1 MLTRKETAVAD
12 VEGTLNEFKAFIDSI
27 EEIGKCSIC
36 KNTVHRIGADLHKQ
50 PSDDLVCSY
59 CESENKKRQHKIDI
73 ENKISEWFSELEN
86 ETKIKSRFSI
96 PERYHGST
104 LANFIGDLGGREK
117 EWLSNSKENLLI
129 QSPKAGNG
137 KTHLSIAMLIEW
149 IKSKRDKI
157 ALISAQVNEGAFSN
171 TLVTPSAKFVNFA
184 SLMLE
189 VKSSFDSKEETEQKV
204 ISKYCNYDILVIDDI
219 GTEKYS
225 EYVQAVIYTILNTRY
240 EKMKPTIITTNLSS
254 ADMNSSY
261 GSRILSRVASGVV
274 ITLDGKDMRLS
285 GAK

>member
-1 MLTRKETAVAD
+1 MKRERGVL
-12 VEGTLNEFKAFIDSI
+12 VEGIGQFDFAYDLAKEV
-27 EEIGKCSIC
+27 GKCSIC
-36 KNTVHRIGADLHKQ
+36 
-50 PSDDLVCSY
+50 SDAVFKVGVQDVVVASEDLVCET
-59 CESENKKRQHKIDI
+59 CKLEEEKRQRKIDI
-73 ENKISEWFSELEN
+73 ESKISEWFLELEN
-86 ETKIKSRFSI
+86 GTKIKSRFSI

-104 LANFIGDLGGREK
+104 LGNFIGDLRGKEK
-117 EWLSNSKENLLI
+117 EWLSNSQENLLI

-157 ALISAQVNEGAFSN
+157 ALRSAQANENTFSS
-171 TLVTPSAKFVNFA
+171 TLITPSAKFVNFA

-254 ADMNSSY
+254 SDMTSSY

-274 ITLDGKDMRLS
+274 ITLDGKDMRLN
-285 GAK
+285 K